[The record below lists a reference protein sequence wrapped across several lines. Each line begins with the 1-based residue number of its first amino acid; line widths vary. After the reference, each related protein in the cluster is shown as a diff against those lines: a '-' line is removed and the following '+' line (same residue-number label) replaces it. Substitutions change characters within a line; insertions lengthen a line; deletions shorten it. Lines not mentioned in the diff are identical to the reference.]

1 MGTGVLLDGL
11 WRASSTGQ
19 TESVR
24 SPFSGQTIAD
34 VALASLEDADRVLD
48 SAKETLKSVILIGE
62 DFFGEPYFAS
72 SMSSKGD
79 MLLLLERFK
88 QRILADEE

>member
-1 MGTGVLLDGL
+1 LTAEIITLSTSTFLDI
-11 WRASSTGQ
+11 
-19 TESVR
+19 
-24 SPFSGQTIAD
+24 PP
-34 VALASLEDADRVLD
+34 DRVLD

-62 DFFGEPYFAS
+62 DFSGEPYFAS